1 MATQQDYVVLKMSAC
16 AAKTETTVGT
26 DAIGTGNPAAGD
38 WVGAEMTVR
47 FPQQSAEDPSN
58 NGTFDANSPIPT
70 GIRPE
75 ITIRMPLR
83 GAGTAGAAPEIG
95 RFMKACRFRELL
107 TASAIG
113 APTAATAGDEGSATL
128 PATPFNGGAQAYRG
142 MPAELSGNPATSIIL
157 PVTNFSAGRVASLP
171 YVFPQALSAATLVR
185 ILANALYSPTSD
197 PADIKPLT
205 IHGFY
210 NGLRHRIVGCVGTA
224 RLEMASGQPG
234 FITFTMR
241 GMLVSAYEV
250 VALPSASNIA
260 RLQAPVWMKGISRL
274 DGQLC
279 NCSRFAWDLANELVD
294 PENPEAEQGVDN
306 PIIVAANQRIEVDP
320 FSNSTRS
327 PTRFGKYRNGQAVE
341 FAAVIGQTAG
351 NRVAVSMPSGIITN
365 FDASNRSRLG
375 VDAMTLS
382 PNVPNAGVFLAVF

>member
-16 AAKTETTVGT
+16 AAKTETTIGT
-26 DAIGTGNPAAGD
+26 DAIGGGVPAAGD

-47 FPQQSAEDPSN
+47 FPQQTAEDPSN
-58 NGTFDANSPIPT
+58 NGSYDANAPIPT

-75 ITIRMPLR
+75 ITVRMPLR

-107 TASAIG
+107 TATAIG
-113 APTAATAGDEGSATL
+113 APTAATAGDTGSATL
-128 PATPFNGGAQAYRG
+128 PGTPFSGAAQAYRG
-142 MPAELSGNPATSIIL
+142 MPAALSGNPVTPIIL
-157 PVTNFSAGRVASLP
+157 PVTDFSAGKVAKLP
-171 YVFPQALSAATLVR
+171 YIFPSALSTGTLVQ
-185 ILANALYSPTSD
+185 ILANALYSPSSD

-205 IHGFY
+205 IYGFY
-210 NGLRHRIVGCVGTA
+210 NGLRHRFVGCVGTA
-224 RLEMASGQPG
+224 RLEMASGQPA

-241 GMLVSAYEV
+241 GLFLAGYES
-250 VALPSASNIA
+250 VALPAGSNIA
-260 RLQAPVWMKGISRL
+260 RLQPPVWLKGVSRL
-274 DGQLC
+274 DGALC

-294 PENPEAEQGVDN
+294 PENPEAEQGFDN

-341 FAAVIGQTAG
+341 FAAVIGQSAG

-365 FDASNRSRLG
+365 FDASNRNRLG
-375 VDAMTLS
+375 VDAITLT
-382 PNVPNAGVFLAVF
+382 PNVPDAGVFLAVF